1 MHVEDEGKFTS
12 TLTDS
17 IEGGLQSKDEN
28 EILTDHKPYH
38 SDGAKNVESNG
49 ATYNGMKIDVR

>member
-17 IEGGLQSKDEN
+17 IENTSKHEN
-28 EILTDHKPYH
+28 TILTDQKPYH